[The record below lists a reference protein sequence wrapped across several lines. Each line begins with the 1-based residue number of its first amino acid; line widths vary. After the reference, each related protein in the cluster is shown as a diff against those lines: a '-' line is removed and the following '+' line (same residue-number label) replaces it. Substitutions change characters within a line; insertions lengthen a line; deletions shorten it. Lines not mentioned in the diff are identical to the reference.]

1 MRAAPPADHPLAR
14 PGFWAAA
21 GAVLA
26 ALAVVTPLLWLGSH
40 ARAMRLVGD
49 TVAWCGVALAL
60 LAATSAATL
69 WWRHIARRHEQ
80 HLRWDGTGW
89 QMLTGTDAEE
99 LGAPVIQID
108 LGHALLLRARRP
120 GYRSVWLPLE
130 RRDAPATWHRLRV
143 ALGQPA
149 RATSSAATSPANG
162 ASA

>member
-14 PGFWAAA
+14 LGLWAAA
-21 GAVLA
+21 DAVLA
-26 ALAVVTPLLWLGSH
+26 ALAVATPLLWLGSH

-49 TVAWCGVALAL
+49 AVGWCGVALAL
-60 LAATSAATL
+60 LAAASASTL
-69 WWRHIARRHEQ
+69 WWRHAARRVEQ
-80 HLRWDGTGW
+80 RLRWDGTGW

-99 LGAPVIQID
+99 LGTPVIQID
-108 LGHALLLRARRP
+108 LGHALLLRARRS
-120 GYRSVWLPLE
+120 GHRLVWLPLE

-162 ASA
+162 VSA